1 MVTKNPNT
9 NFMHIIEAF
18 GRLFLSTLF
27 LFEGIRKFFYQDET
41 IEYMESFGVPEFLFY
56 PSLFFEIIT
65 PVLLIMGFKI
75 RLVALLMFLFTI
87 TVSIIFHTDFNDHM
101 QIISF
106 LKNFSIAGGFL
117 IIASYEA
124 KMCTIDYYLKYKKK
138 SS

>member
-1 MVTKNPNT
+1 
-9 NFMHIIEAF
+9 MHIIEAF

-27 LFEGIRKFFYQDET
+27 LFEGIRKFFYQNET

-56 PSLFFEIIT
+56 PSLFFEIIA
-65 PVLLIMGFKI
+65 PVLLIIGFKT

-87 TVSIIFHTDFNDHM
+87 VVSIIFHTDFSDHM
-101 QIISF
+101 QIIAF

-117 IIASYEA
+117 IITSYEA
-124 KMCTIDYYLKYKKK
+124 KMCTVDYYLKYKKK